1 MRERTYST
9 KTSEQ
14 YALYVVGYD
23 CGIKDM
29 EVIEVVAADSYEKA
43 LAYAEK
49 SGEELY
55 EDLNLA
61 PTPDEFDGTEEEF
74 EQIKA
79 ECSLNAIGFW
89 CREFNEDDN
98 EDLRL
103 LSDRGVLEI

>member
-9 KTSEQ
+9 KVSEDST
-14 YALYVVGYD
+14 LYVVGYD

-43 LAYAEK
+43 LAYAERG
-49 SGEELY
+49 GEELY

-61 PTPDEFDGTEEEF
+61 PTPDEFEGTEEEF
-74 EQIKA
+74 EQIKE

-89 CREFNEDDN
+89 CREFNEDSD

-103 LSDRGVLEI
+103 LSDRGILKI

>member
-1 MRERTYST
+1 MKERTYST
-9 KTSEQ
+9 KTSGH

-43 LAYAEK
+43 LAYAEIG
-49 SGEELY
+49 GEELY

-74 EQIKA
+74 EQIKK

-89 CREFNEDDN
+89 CRKFNEDSD
-98 EDLRL
+98 EDLKL
-103 LSDRGVLEI
+103 LFDRGVLKI